1 MLPFIKE
8 IKYNTGMK
16 IIIALT
22 IILIILVIAI
32 ALVYLEYRRTFYIR
46 MCEPTGFL
54 DNYLA
59 EHPELDHTDFS
70 CTSSRGS
77 LIHGV
82 LFTPKSAPK
91 ALIVMT
97 HGYNMSCEN
106 YLPLGRIFCEAG
118 FMVLMFDGIGVGMS
132 EGQSIYGLPQHIFDM
147 KSVLDTVGADPELG
161 KLPLLLFGHSWGGYA
176 ACTVPCLKDYP
187 IRGILACA
195 PFRKSSSSMT
205 PSIKRRYPAVASML
219 IASVEFLER
228 LIFGPIASVTSSD
241 GLKKIDCPVKL
252 YHSRDDSVISF
263 KESFETMKEELSGCD
278 NITFIEMDGRN
289 HDLYLRPEND
299 RRQRLILK
307 EMKRSGDT
315 DALRSELWQLMSE
328 TDEELAAE
336 FVDFFNSCPI

>member
-1 MLPFIKE
+1 
-8 IKYNTGMK
+8 MK

-32 ALVYLEYRRTFYIR
+32 ALAYLEYRRTFYIR
-46 MCEPTGFL
+46 MCDPTGFL
-54 DNYLA
+54 DKFLA

-70 CTSSRGS
+70 CASSRGS

-82 LFTPKSAPK
+82 LFTPKSEPK

-106 YLPLGRIFCEAG
+106 YLPLARIFCEAG
-118 FMVLMFDGIGVGMS
+118 FKVLMFDGIGVGIS
-132 EGQSIYGLPQHIFDM
+132 EGPSIYGLPQHILDM
-147 KSVLDTVGADPELG
+147 KSVLDAVEKDPELG

-187 IRGILACA
+187 IRGILTCA
-195 PFRKSSSSMT
+195 AFRKSSSSMIPT
-205 PSIKRRYPAVASML
+205 IKRRYPAVASML
-219 IASVEFLER
+219 VASVEFLER
-228 LIFGPIASVTSSD
+228 LIFGSIASVTSSD
-241 GLKKIDCPVKL
+241 GLKKIECPVKL
-252 YHSRDDSVISF
+252 YHSKDDSVISF
-263 KESFETMKEELSGCD
+263 KESFEAMKSELSGYD
-278 NITFIEMDGRN
+278 NISFVEMDGRN

-299 RRQRLILK
+299 IRQRAILK

-315 DALRSELWQLMSE
+315 AALKTELWQLMSE

-336 FVDFFNSCPI
+336 FVDFFNNCLI